1 MTHAEM
7 IKKFEEIAE
16 KYTEEIKAA
25 KSIEEV
31 CKIFVDNGMDAPVE
45 EIKEMII
52 ELAENCGAEGEMT
65 DDEMDKVSGGGLT
78 WGAIGRM
85 AKATWEVGTW
95 VAGKLV
101 YGDQGT
107 AKKKIKKFWGIG

>member
-1 MTHAEM
+1 MTHEEM
-7 IKKFEEIAE
+7 IKKFEEIAQ
-16 KYTEEIKAA
+16 KCMEEIKAC

-52 ELAENCGAEGEMT
+52 ELAENCGSEGEMT
-65 DDEMDKVSGGGLT
+65 DEEMDQISGGALT
-78 WGAIGRM
+78 WKSLASI
-85 AKATWEVGTW
+85 AKGTWEVGTW

-101 YGDQGT
+101 YGDQAT
-107 AKKKIKKFWGIG
+107 AKKKIKKY